1 MKTTIT
7 AEEGWQTRAPIAT
20 YNKVKRKH
28 VIAGREPRVV
38 VQYDHEMSDGERLKL
53 FITLT
58 YGEGDDQS
66 RYFDANARLPLAVVL
81 RHCLFDLEGFMGE
94 GNLTD
99 SAFREALIYAL
110 NTLGSLEFFIQ
121 HGEVVAKFTFFNHD
135 IYFVLDRENAKF
147 FFEKA

>member
-1 MKTTIT
+1 MKTLIT

-28 VIAGREPRVV
+28 VIVGREPRMAVE
-38 VQYDHEMSDGERLKL
+38 YDTEMSDGERLTL
-53 FITLT
+53 YITLT
-58 YGEGDDQS
+58 YGEGDGQFQ
-66 RYFDANARLPLAVVL
+66 YFAASSRLPLAAVL
-81 RHCLFDLEGFMGE
+81 RRCLFDLEGFMGAE
-94 GNLTD
+94 NKTH
-99 SAFREALIYAL
+99 SAFREALLYSL